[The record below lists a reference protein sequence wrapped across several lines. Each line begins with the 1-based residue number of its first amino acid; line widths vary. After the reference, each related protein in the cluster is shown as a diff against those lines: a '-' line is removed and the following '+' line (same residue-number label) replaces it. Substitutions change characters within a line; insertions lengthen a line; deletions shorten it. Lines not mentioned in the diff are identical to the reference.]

1 MYQGM
6 NIQSVSNVYADGLM
20 SLFATLNHSL
30 KSLPDSYT
38 RHLFVLM
45 YLHISGA
52 GRGRITI
59 RTSRE
64 ITITYEGY

>member
-1 MYQGM
+1 MYQGI
-6 NIQSVSNVYADGLM
+6 NIQSVSDVYVNGLM
-20 SLFATLNHSL
+20 SLFGTLNHSL
-30 KSLPDSYT
+30 KSLLDSYT

-52 GRGRITI
+52 GRGRITLC
-59 RTSRE
+59 TSRE